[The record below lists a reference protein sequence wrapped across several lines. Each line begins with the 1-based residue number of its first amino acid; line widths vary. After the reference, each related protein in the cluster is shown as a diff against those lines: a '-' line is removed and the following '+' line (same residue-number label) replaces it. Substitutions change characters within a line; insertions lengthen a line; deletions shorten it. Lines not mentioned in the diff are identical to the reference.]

1 LAYAPGHTY
10 NRKRAS
16 VDQDI
21 DINSVAA
28 IEVYKRGGGT
38 PTAFSVDGTCGVVAI
53 WTGSRKP

>member
-1 LAYAPGHTY
+1 VL
-10 NRKRAS
+10 

-38 PTAFSVDGTCGVVAI
+38 PTAFNVDGTCGVVAV